1 MAIIVL
7 AVVLINTTPVQN
19 YIAHKA
25 ANWLSQKLKTKVA
38 VQHVSIDLRNH
49 LSLNGLY
56 IEDQAH
62 DTLLYAGEATV
73 SLTDWFLFI
82 DKPVLRNLE
91 LHNAYAHLYR
101 TAISKDWNYD
111 FIAKAFE
118 TNDTTST
125 NDTGKQFEFDLQKVA
140 LSNVR
145 FHMDDAWGGEDLD
158 FDFGTLTLDA
168 RSLDFKK
175 RLLDVKDIN
184 IKNMLIS
191 INEYP
196 AGKPKRIRPADYVEP
211 VDTTPFNPDKWSIK
225 VNKIALEECA
235 FKLTGNNKVPV
246 PDLFDEDHLD
256 ITKISTTV
264 TDVSITGDTI
274 KGNAL
279 NLYAHE
285 RCGIIIKDLRSKITV
300 SPVASI
306 CDELYLE
313 TNHSKIR
320 NYYAMH
326 YHRFPNFLD
335 YIDSVSMVGH
345 LRNSTI
351 DTRDIAFFAPE
362 MKNIPAILQ
371 ASGDGWGTVANL
383 NGSHLVV
390 SDGNNVAKGDM
401 TMKGLPDIYN
411 TYIKFTNAEVYTNNA
426 GIVKYAPQL
435 IDNPNLSFKQ
445 LTHAYFKG
453 RYEGYIDNF
462 TVTGEITSNL
472 GSMKANVR
480 MNIPEFNPGKAT
492 YTGTIATDKLE
503 VGMILRQEDLLGS
516 ITCNE
521 NVSGVSFDAENAQIT
536 LDGTISEF
544 NANKYAYHNIT
555 THGTLGKKQFVGSLL
570 VDDPNLALEFDG
582 GFDYNEIKNIKIN
595 ASAHLLYSNLKA
607 LNLTGDSVTTSAD
620 FDLNC
625 TGSNID
631 NFFGYARLYNIDLKR
646 NAHKVAVDS
655 IYLNSAITSDGHK
668 ELTLQSNVAT
678 ASITGDYQL
687 TKLPLS
693 VQYYLSKYIP
703 NYINAPVKFPPDQNL
718 AFTITTKNIDS
729 LLAVTLD
736 GVTGFDTATL
746 SGSFNTTAQ
755 KLTLNVAIPS
765 GSIGRFHM
773 NNISIN
779 GDGNLDHIALS
790 TNIQNVA
797 IGDSLINSSLSL
809 TTTLANDSLN
819 FTVATTA
826 PDTSTAITLN
836 GQILARKD
844 SLFLSILPSQFF
856 LNRAKW
862 DIAGGSKVSY
872 SSKFLQVENIV
883 LTSGVQKITAN
894 TILLPDDQSLVINTE
909 NLDLGQFGYWA
920 GLSVYQPDGRL
931 NGSIT
936 INKIFRQLYV
946 AANLKGTDVKFG
958 ADTVGTINLI
968 GSYDG
973 ARKLINLDPQT
984 GIYRNNSSIVAS
996 GNISFDSSTNQKLDG
1011 YVAFNNA
1018 QVKWVSPFLV
1028 DIFSNMGGVV
1038 NGSLSFRGT
1047 SYEPIID
1054 GKVQLENGAMKV
1066 DYMGCSYTIPSATVK
1081 VDNHRISFGKVEVFD
1096 AYNNP
1101 AYLTGYFSHNLFYD
1115 MKMHLTVTTDKLEV
1129 MKLTANDNNMFY
1141 GNVIA
1146 GMDSFTIRGPFNF
1159 ISLHAYNA
1167 APAAKSH
1174 IFIPVSTAG
1183 SISTYSFVTFKNY
1196 GKNQTPVKRSN
1207 RFKLDLAIDAN
1218 LNELAEMTIVLDPAA
1233 GDAITARGNGNIQ
1246 LTMPPSNDMRITGTY
1261 TINQGTYDFTFKNLE
1276 YRRQFILDQGSVI
1289 RFTGPFFETA
1299 MDVNATYSKKA
1310 RLYDLLSPSEITSA
1324 ASIMS
1329 DAEKADAKAP
1339 QVVNVLL
1346 HMKGTLN
1353 SPILTFDLDL
1363 PEKHSIGTYAQT
1375 KFFRINQDDR
1385 QKLEQVGSLL
1395 LIGTFIPSEGLVSG
1409 SSAGTAAISN
1419 LSQLVSSTASLG
1431 LTNLVSKLIGDN
1443 KLNVDVKYNNYS
1455 FTDQTP
1461 GTTGINRNTVKLGL
1475 SHPFL
1480 NENLLVEVGTT
1491 SDWGRPA
1498 SASTTSSFNITGDFR
1513 IQYILPSSTGLRLN
1527 AFRTSDYDVI
1537 QDKDIT
1543 RGGAGISW
1551 RKSFDKFSEIFQSS
1565 AVAAK
1570 KREEMLKK
1578 QYEDDSA
1585 DKTQVI
1591 IEKGQ

>member
-1 MAIIVL
+1 MV
-7 AVVLINTTPVQN
+7 NTTPVQN

-25 ANWLSQKLKTKVA
+25 ANWLSEKLKTKVA
-38 VQHVSIDLRNH
+38 VQHVRIDFRNH

-82 DKPVLRNLE
+82 DKPVLRNLK

-118 TNDTTST
+118 TNDTTTKS
-125 NDTGKQFEFDLQKVA
+125 DTGKQFEFDLQKVA
-140 LSNVR
+140 LNNVR

-175 RLLDVKDIN
+175 RLLDINDVN

-196 AGKPKRIRPADYVEP
+196 AGRPKRIRPAGYVEP
-211 VDTTPFNPDKWSIK
+211 IDTTPFNGDKWSIK
-225 VNKIALEECA
+225 VSKVALEECR
-235 FKLTGNNKVPV
+235 FKLTGNNKIPV

-256 ITKISTTV
+256 ITQISTTV
-264 TDVSITGDTI
+264 TDISIVGDTI
-274 KGNAL
+274 RGNSL

-285 RCGIIIKDLRSKITV
+285 RCGVIIKDLRSKITV
-300 SPVASI
+300 SPVATI

-326 YHRFPNFLD
+326 YHRFPNFLE
-335 YIDSVSMVGH
+335 YIDSVTMVGH

-351 DTRDIAFFAPE
+351 DTRDIAYFAPE

-371 ASGDGWGTVANL
+371 ASGDGRGTVANL
-383 NGSHLVV
+383 SGKHLMVT
-390 SDGNNVAKGDM
+390 DGNNVVKGDM

-411 TYIKFTNAEVYTNNA
+411 TYITFTNAEVYTNNA
-426 GIVKYAPQL
+426 GITKYAPQL
-435 IDNPNLSFKQ
+435 INNPNLSFKQ

-453 RYEGYIDNF
+453 KYEGYIDNF
-462 TVTGEITSNL
+462 TVNGELTSNL

-480 MNIPEFNPGKAT
+480 MNMPEFTPSKAT
-492 YTGTIATDKLE
+492 YSGTIATDKLQI
-503 VGMILRQEDLLGS
+503 GMILRQEDLLGS

-521 NVSGVSFDAENAQIT
+521 AVSGVSFNAEDAQIT
-536 LDGTISEF
+536 LDGTISEL

-555 THGTLGKKQFVGSLL
+555 THGTLGKKQFIGSLL

-582 GFDYNEIKNIKIN
+582 GLDYNEAKNIKIN

-631 NFFGYARLYNIDLKR
+631 NFLGYARLYNIDLKR

-655 IYLNSAITSDGHK
+655 VYLNSAMTSDGHK
-668 ELTLQSNVAT
+668 ELNLQSNVAT
-678 ASITGDYQL
+678 ASITGDFQL

-718 AFTITTKNIDS
+718 AFNITTKNIDS

-755 KLTLNVAIPS
+755 KLTLNVAIPY

-773 NNISIN
+773 DNITIN
-779 GDGNLDHIALS
+779 GDGNLDHIALTS
-790 TNIQNVA
+790 NIQNVA
-797 IGDSLINSSLSL
+797 IGDSFINSSLSL

-862 DIAGGSKVSY
+862 DIAGGSKVAY
-872 SSKFLQVENIV
+872 SAKFLQVENIV

-894 TILLPDDQSLVINTE
+894 TTLLPDDQSLVISTE

-920 GLSVYQPDGRL
+920 GLSEYQPDGRL
-931 NGSIT
+931 NGTIT
-936 INKIFRQLYV
+936 IDKIFKQLNV
-946 AANLKGTDVKFG
+946 GANMKATDVKFG
-958 ADTVGTINLI
+958 SDTVGTVNII

-973 ARKLINLDPQT
+973 SKKLINLDPQT
-984 GIYRNNSSIVAS
+984 SIYRNNSSIVAS
-996 GNISFDSSTNQKLDG
+996 GNISFDSTTNQKLDG

-1018 QVKWVSPFLV
+1018 EVKWVSPFLTG
-1028 DIFSNMGGVV
+1028 IFSNMGGVV

-1047 SYEPIID
+1047 SYDPEID
-1054 GKVQLENGAMKV
+1054 GTVQLENGALKV
-1066 DYMGCSYTIPSATVK
+1066 DYMGCPYTIPSATVK
-1081 VDNHRISFGKVEVFD
+1081 VNNKRISFGKVEVFD
-1096 AYNNP
+1096 AFNNS
-1101 AYLTGYFSHNLFYD
+1101 AYLTGYFSHNLFKD
-1115 MKMHLTVTTDKLEV
+1115 MRMHLTIATRKLEV
-1129 MKLTANDNNMFY
+1129 MRLTANDNNMFY

-1146 GMDSFTIRGPFNF
+1146 SMDSFTIRGPFNYVR
-1159 ISLHAYNA
+1159 LHAYNA
-1167 APAAKSH
+1167 EPAAKSR

-1196 GKNQTPVKRSN
+1196 GKTQAPYKRPS
-1207 RFKLDLAIDAN
+1207 RFKLDLGIEAN

-1246 LTMPPSNDMRITGTY
+1246 LNMPPSNDMRIDGTY
-1261 TINQGTYDFTFKNLE
+1261 TISQGTYDFTFKNLE
-1276 YRRQFILDQGSVI
+1276 YRRQFILDAGSLI
-1289 RFTGPFFETA
+1289 RFTGPFFETV

-1310 RLYDLLSPSEITSA
+1310 RLYDLLNESEVNTTSGIIT
-1324 ASIMS
+1324 

-1339 QVVNVLL
+1339 QLVNVLL

-1353 SPILTFDLDL
+1353 SPQLTFDLDL
-1363 PEKHSIGTYAQT
+1363 PEKHSIGTYAYT
-1375 KFFRINQDDR
+1375 KFSNINRDDR

-1395 LIGTFIPSEGLVSG
+1395 LIGTFIPSDGLVSG
-1409 SSAGTAAISN
+1409 STAVTASISN
-1419 LSQLVSSTASLG
+1419 LSQLVSSTASSG
-1431 LTNLVSKLIGDN
+1431 LTNLVSKLLGDN
-1443 KLNVDVKYNNYS
+1443 KLNVNVKYNNYS

-1461 GTTGINRNTVKLGL
+1461 GSVGINRNTVKLGL

-1480 NENLLVEVGTT
+1480 NDNLIVEAGGT

-1498 SASTTSSFNITGDFR
+1498 SASTTSSFKLTGDFR
-1513 IQYILPSSTGLRLN
+1513 VQYILPTATGLRLN

-1551 RKSFDKFSEIFQSS
+1551 RKSFDHFGEIFQSS

-1570 KREEMLKK
+1570 KREEILRK
-1578 QYEDDSA
+1578 QYEEDSA